1 MYYHMIFGG
10 KIFRFLE
17 RDVAFW
23 VQKLLGGVILPLE
36 YIHGLNYELKE
47 WSVADQGIPAEFD

>member
-1 MYYHMIFGG
+1 MVFDG

-17 RDVAFW
+17 QDVAFW

-36 YIHGLNYELKE
+36 YLHGLNYQLKE
-47 WSVADQGIPAEFD
+47 WSLAEHGIPEEFD